1 MHYDRLHELQ
11 QSSWLLALRE
21 MPRII
26 DPNTR
31 NATKT
36 YITHTTTTVANERI
50 ETDRE
55 RERERRVNTLGNNVY
70 SYIGVHITKRLSTPT
85 YSIVSL

>member
-1 MHYDRLHELQ
+1 
-11 QSSWLLALRE
+11 

-50 ETDRE
+50 ETERE
-55 RERERRVNTLGNNVY
+55 REREREKSEHTGKQCIQLYRC
-70 SYIGVHITKRLSTPT
+70 T
-85 YSIVSL
+85 YHEAPLHSNLFNSFIVSLGAGLTPY